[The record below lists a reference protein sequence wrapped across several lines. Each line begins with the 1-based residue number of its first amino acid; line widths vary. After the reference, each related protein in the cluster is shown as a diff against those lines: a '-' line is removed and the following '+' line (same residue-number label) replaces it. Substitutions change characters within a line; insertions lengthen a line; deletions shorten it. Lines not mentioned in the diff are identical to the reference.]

1 MRITMSHPRRAVLV
15 TYPDPFILQEAKAL
29 AEAAGYEVVEVITQK
44 YLMHSK
50 YGLGSGK
57 AEVLKKIVSEKGCD
71 VVLFDESL
79 KSVQIYNLSKLTGV
93 EIIDREKLI
102 LEIFS
107 KRASTREAKLQVR
120 LAELE
125 YELPRAK
132 EKVRLAKLGEQPG
145 FYGLGGYEVDVYYR
159 AIKKMAAS
167 IKAKLKK
174 VRQHRELYR
183 QRRLKLGMPSISL
196 AGYTGAGKTTLF
208 NLLTGESKEV
218 AKSVF
223 TTLTTSTRAIN
234 LPHGKALLSDTVGF
248 ISRLPAY
255 MIEAFKY
262 TLEEMTY
269 ANLVLLLLDSSDP
282 LAELKRKFESC
293 TQILSEIGVP
303 LEKTIIVYNKA
314 DLCTKDGMIEKI
326 KTLPTT
332 VSESI
337 FISAKTGEGV
347 DTLIKLIDRRLFGVV
362 EEVKE
367 ALVDVKGAP
376 DAKC

>member
-1 MRITMSHPRRAVLV
+1 
-15 TYPDPFILQEAKAL
+15 
-29 AEAAGYEVVEVITQK
+29 
-44 YLMHSK
+44 
-50 YGLGSGK
+50 
-57 AEVLKKIVSEKGCD
+57 
-71 VVLFDESL
+71 
-79 KSVQIYNLSKLTGV
+79 
-93 EIIDREKLI
+93 
-102 LEIFS
+102 
-107 KRASTREAKLQVR
+107 
-120 LAELE
+120 
-125 YELPRAK
+125 
-132 EKVRLAKLGEQPG
+132 
-145 FYGLGGYEVDVYYR
+145 
-159 AIKKMAAS
+159 
-167 IKAKLKK
+167 
-174 VRQHRELYR
+174 
-183 QRRLKLGMPSISL
+183 
-196 AGYTGAGKTTLF
+196 
-208 NLLTGESKEV
+208 
-218 AKSVF
+218 
-223 TTLTTSTRAIN
+223 
-234 LPHGKALLSDTVGF
+234 
-248 ISRLPAY
+248 
-255 MIEAFKY
+255 
-262 TLEEMTY
+262 MTY